1 MLQEL
6 RRIRGPPPPLEPQT
20 PTPPAGPGLFDQ
32 MTAGTAP
39 SGSPFASGYDPNAM
53 PTTAAQFTESG
64 DQATADM
71 LNRINTPPAV
81 QNYVP
86 QSRQEGGIIESA
98 GDQELPNQI
107 IELVIDAIRNPDRP
121 EAEEIIETFTEAFG
135 EEAFRELEAAAY
147 GNEPTVGVPEQGMP
161 LERQEGGII
170 PGNGDAMADNIITT
184 ADSGTPN
191 AQDIAISSGE
201 YVVAGDVVSGL
212 GSGNTQRG
220 AAVLDQM
227 QDDVRMDRTGSPQQ
241 PPPIDL
247 SDVLPGT
254 YGEQYA

>member
-1 MLQEL
+1 
-6 RRIRGPPPPLEPQT
+6 
-20 PTPPAGPGLFDQ
+20 
-32 MTAGTAP
+32 MTAGSDAP
-39 SGSPFASGYDPNAM
+39 IGSPFAGGYDPNAM

-71 LNRINTPPAV
+71 LNRINTSPVVENYLPQGRPPTQMPPPPWV
-81 QNYVP
+81 N
-86 QSRQEGGIIESA
+86 RQAGGIIESA

-147 GNEPTVGVPEQGMP
+147 GNEPTIGFPEQEAP

-184 ADSGTPN
+184 ADAGMPGE
-191 AQDIAISSGE
+191 QDIAISSGE

-212 GSGNTQRG
+212 GSGNTGAG
-220 AAVLDQM
+220 AAVLDRM
-227 QDDVRMDRTGSPQQ
+227 QEDVRLDRTGSPQQ